1 MRDIFTEYLQ
11 ESEPLL
17 QFYADS
23 PRAVFQRTPEGA
35 AWDPALVDCLRAYQS
50 ELGNVAEFEGN
61 EPVIVTGQQPGLLTG
76 PLYTIYKAVTAIK
89 LADRLSSIHAVKCVP
104 LFWVGAEDHDFEEAA
119 TAHILTKLHEP
130 LTLRYEPAADVAGLP
145 MYRVPL
151 DRSLSTMIDRAADAA
166 AGSEHRGEIQAF
178 LHDSLEAS
186 TSLADWTCRIL
197 ARLFRDTPLLLFS
210 PQLPVARSLAIP
222 VLETA
227 IAQPLEDTR
236 ILNDTGARLSGLGYE
251 IQVKKDGSACNFFLE
266 VEGKRRKVT
275 YEDGRF
281 SVSDENLAYTPDEFR
296 ALLRAEPERF
306 SPNVALRCIVQQHL
320 FPAAA
325 YVAGPGEI
333 AYWAQLKPLFEHFG
347 EHMPVVYPRARA
359 VITDLKLNKLLRK
372 HGLAVDDL
380 YQDPDALLERSL
392 SAGSGGAV
400 VNRFKTYRIEIENA
414 VEKLQREMSVGDMTA
429 QLRERILGELDRY
442 ERGLLRADEMA
453 LQTTKQRLLR
463 LCNSLAPA
471 RRPQERFYNV
481 FSFLFEQGWGFIDR
495 LIRDLDVESFAM
507 NEVEL

>member
-1 MRDIFTEYLQ
+1 MRDIATEYLRD
-11 ESEPLL
+11 SDPLL
-17 QFYADS
+17 QFYADN
-23 PRAVFQRTPEGA
+23 PRSVFQRSPKVA
-35 AWDPALVDCLRAYQS
+35 AWDPALVDCLRAYQI
-50 ELGNVAEFEGN
+50 ELGNVADFVGN

-89 LADRLSSIHAVKCVP
+89 LADRLSSIHGVKCVP

-130 LTLRYEPAADVAGLP
+130 LTLRYEPAADVAELP
-145 MYRVPL
+145 MYRVSL
-151 DRSLSTMIDRAADAA
+151 ERSLSTMIDRAADAT
-166 AGSEHRGEIQAF
+166 AGSEHRAEIQAF

-186 TSLADWTCRIL
+186 ISLADWTCRIL
-197 ARLFRDTPLLLFS
+197 ARLFRDTPLVLFS

-236 ILNDTGARLSGLGYE
+236 RLNDSGTRLASLGYE

-266 VEGKRRKVT
+266 VHGRRRRVI
-275 YEDGRF
+275 YEDEHF
-281 SVSDENLAYTPDEFR
+281 AVSDENLAYTPDEFR
-296 ALLRAEPERF
+296 TLLRAEPERF

-320 FPAAA
+320 FPATV

-333 AYWAQLKPLFEHFG
+333 AYWAQLKSLFEHFG

-372 HGLAVDDL
+372 HGLVVDDL
-380 YQDPDALLERSL
+380 YQDPDTLLERSL

-400 VNRFKTYRIEIENA
+400 VHRFKTYRIEIENA
-414 VEKLQREMSVGDMTA
+414 VENLQREMSVGDMTA

-442 ERGLLRADEMA
+442 ERGLLRSDEVA
-453 LQTTKQRLLR
+453 LQTTRQQLLR

-495 LIRDLDVESFAM
+495 LVRDLDVESFAM